1 MMEEKEQSAGKA
13 VVAVIGLDMPGIV
26 AAVTSALAEHDC
38 FVEEVSQVTLKGQFA
53 LIGIV
58 KKPAELSN
66 EAMESFLRERI
77 AEKHLRQSVLVRDY
91 QTPDESAEKDAGEP
105 YVVSIWG
112 CDRGDITATFS
123 KIFASEGINI
133 ESLRALPLENGE
145 SLQFFEVM
153 MPLSVDRRAL
163 NAVLRDRAHE
173 RGLRCN
179 IQHRDIF
186 EAIHRVKV
194 D

>member
-1 MMEEKEQSAGKA
+1 MQTKEETAGKI

-58 KKPAELSN
+58 RKPEALSTESV
-66 EAMESFLRERI
+66 EAFLRERV
-77 AEKHLRQSVLVRDY
+77 AEKHLRQSVLVRDF
-91 QTPDESAEKDAGEP
+91 QCPDAKSDDVSGEP
-105 YVVSIWG
+105 YVISIWG
-112 CDRGDITATFS
+112 RDRGDITATFS

-163 NAVLRDRAHE
+163 NAVLRDHAHE

>member
-1 MMEEKEQSAGKA
+1 MQTKEENAGKI

-26 AAVTSALAEHDC
+26 AAVTSALAEHEC

-58 KKPAELSN
+58 RKPAALSN
-66 EAMESFLRERI
+66 EAVEAFLRERI
-77 AEKHLRQSVLVRDY
+77 AEKHLRQSVLVRDF
-91 QTPDESAEKDAGEP
+91 QTPPAAAGEQGEP

-112 CDRGDITATFS
+112 RDRGDITATFS
-123 KIFASEGINI
+123 KIFAAEGINI

-145 SLQFFEVM
+145 SLQFFEVT
-153 MPLSVDRRAL
+153 MPMRVDRRAL